1 MHPLF
6 SKEIT
11 FVMGV
16 AELKQLPD
24 SRYPEIALIGRSNVG
39 KSTLLNAI
47 AQRTHLARASATPG
61 RTRQLNYFLVADT
74 FYLVDMP
81 GYGYAKAPKGEVEAW
96 NALVKDYLRGRAKLE
111 RVLVLIDARRGI
123 LENDIEMMK
132 MLDESAVSYML
143 VLTKA
148 DKLSARE
155 QEDIAKTVAE
165 RSKKHPACHP
175 HVAMTSA
182 EKGLGILELQNQL
195 AEWMKSGSNAI
206 TMG

>member
-6 SKEIT
+6 SKEIK

-16 AELKQLPD
+16 AQLSQLPE
-24 SRYPEIALIGRSNVG
+24 SKYPEIALIGRSNVG

-47 AQRTHLARASATPG
+47 TQRTHLARASSTPG
-61 RTRQLNYFLVADT
+61 RTRELNYFLVNDQ
-74 FYLVDMP
+74 FFLVDMP

-96 NALVKDYLRGRAKLE
+96 NALVRDYLRGRARLE

-123 LENDIEMMK
+123 MENDIEMMR
-132 MLDESAVSYML
+132 MLDESAASYML

-155 QEDIAKTVAE
+155 KTEVLE
-165 RSKKHPACHP
+165 QVQNLSKKHPACHP
-175 HVAMTSA
+175 LIAITSA
-182 EKGLGILELQNQL
+182 EDGLGILELQNQL
-195 AEWMKSGSNAI
+195 AEWVL
-206 TMG
+206 